1 MSRLVG
7 VLERRDL
14 EGGIWVLR
22 TRDGEYTLYGDVPR
36 ELAGARVEVEG
47 ELDEGFGIGMA
58 GPSMLVRT
66 VRKG

>member
-1 MSRLVG
+1 VSRLVG

-14 EGGIWVLR
+14 DGGIWVLR
-22 TRDGEYTLYGDVPR
+22 APDADYTLYGDVPR

-58 GPSMLVRT
+58 GPSVLVRS
-66 VRKG
+66 VRKY